1 MNITDKIFPST
12 VQYES
17 NNLQSSEYQ
26 LNQEVSSNL
35 SVEDASDDPTAYG
48 QATALRANESQNS
61 VYLASTTA
69 ANETAT
75 STYDAASSLQS
86 IMTNVGELVTEMN
99 AATGTQTYADYGAQM
114 ATYASEIANVAN
126 TETDGVYLFG
136 GTSNQPPLTAITST
150 DNSPSYELN
159 AANNNTTSSYT
170 IGQGITTSAGLP
182 IGSSTYSTTSTTA
195 IDGTLAAS
203 GITGGTIDV
212 NGTSV
217 AISSTD
223 TLSDVASEINAAGI
237 TGVTASVSDGKLS
250 LSSATGAVT
259 VTDVSPSTFAADSG
273 LSTATAT
280 VPTAGLLST
289 GGSGTLDL
297 YTLVATIAQDLQNA
311 GSSGDDPFTGDSVLA
326 GVTDSDGNPSNSI
339 GGVVALVDAASSFT
353 SQNVGKTSAQLSL
366 YALNTNALNAT
377 NTDITSTISNLT
389 SANTA
394 AAATSLTEVQTAYSA
409 ALDAAS
415 KILSLNIL
423 QYIT

>member
-35 SVEDASDDPTAYG
+35 SVENASDNPTAYG
-48 QATALRANESQNS
+48 QATSLRADESQNA
-61 VYLASTTA
+61 VYLDSTNS
-69 ANETAT
+69 ANDVAT
-75 STYDAASSLQS
+75 STYDAATSLQS

-136 GTSNQPPLTAITST
+136 GTSNQPPLTAIPST

-159 AANNNTTSSYT
+159 AANDNTTSTYT

-182 IGSSTYSTTSTTA
+182 IGSSVYSTTSTTS

-203 GITGGTIDV
+203 GITGGTVTI

-217 AISSTD
+217 TVNSTD

-250 LSSATGAVT
+250 LSSASGAVT
-259 VTDVSPSTFAADSG
+259 VADGTSDLMSQSG
-273 LSTATAT
+273 LTAATAT
-280 VPTAGLLST
+280 PPTAGILST

-297 YTLVATIAQDLQNA
+297 YTLVATIAQDLLNA
-311 GSSGDDPFTGDSVLA
+311 GSSGDDPFAGDSTLA

-339 GGVVALVDAASSFT
+339 AGVVSLVDAASTFT
-353 SQNVGKTSAQLSL
+353 SQNLGRTSAQLSL

-377 NTDITSTISNLT
+377 DTDITSSISDLT

>member
-48 QATALRANESQNS
+48 QATSLRANESQNA
-61 VYLASTTA
+61 VYLDSTNA
-69 ANETAT
+69 ANDVAT
-75 STYDAASSLQS
+75 SNYDAATSLQS
-86 IMTNVGELVTEMN
+86 IMTNVSELVTEMN

-136 GTSNQPPLTAITST
+136 GTSNQPPLSSIPSSN
-150 DNSPSYELN
+150 NSPSFELN
-159 AANNNTTSSYT
+159 AANNNETQAYT
-170 IGQGITTSAGLP
+170 IGDGITTSAGLP
-182 IGSSTYSTTSTTA
+182 IGTADYSTTSTTA
-195 IDGTLAAS
+195 ITGTIGAS
-203 GITGGTIDV
+203 GATSGTITV

-217 AISSTD
+217 TVASTD
-223 TLSDVASEINAAGI
+223 TLAQVATAINAAV
-237 TGVTASVSDGKLS
+237 TGVTATVSDGKLS
-250 LSSATGAVT
+250 ISSPTGAVT
-259 VTDVSPSTFAADSG
+259 VADGTSNLMSVSG
-273 LSTATAT
+273 LTTATPT
-280 VPTAGLLST
+280 SPTAGLLSS
-289 GGSGTLDL
+289 GASGSLDL

-311 GSSGDDPFTGDSVLA
+311 GSSGDDPFTSDTVLA
-326 GVTDSDGNPSNSI
+326 GVTDSSGNASNSI
-339 GGVVALVDAASSFT
+339 AGVVALVDSASTFT

-366 YALNTNALNAT
+366 YSLNTNALNAT
-377 NTDITSTISNLT
+377 NTNITSTISTLT